1 MGQEEIF
8 RKELERLVQLG
19 KAQDGHLSKEQI
31 KTAFPGSGIAENKF
45 SFIYE
50 YLLQNKIVVEE
61 FFDPEEA
68 MSAEDKDFLAM
79 FMEEIEALPAFT
91 EDEKR
96 QVVRSAMEDNE
107 GARARLLEMLL
118 PKVVEIARLYAGQG
132 VYMEDLIG
140 EGNVALAAAVS
151 MVSCLEQEEELEG
164 FIARMIM
171 DAMEVLVSAETD
183 EKDVDAKILEKVNLV
198 AEAAE
203 ALYQDLRRKVT
214 PQELSEETGFTVAEI
229 EEAYKLSGNQ
239 IETILI
245 EEEA

>member
-8 RKELERLVQLG
+8 RKELEQLVRLG
-19 KAQDGHLSKEQI
+19 KAQDGHLSKEQVQ
-31 KTAFPGSGIAENKF
+31 TAFPGSGIAENKF

-50 YLLQNKIVVEE
+50 YLLQNKIIVEE

-96 QVVRSAMEDNE
+96 QVIRSAMEDDE
-107 GARARLLEMLL
+107 TARARLLELLL

-140 EGNVALAAAVS
+140 EGNVALTAAVS

-214 PQELSEETGFTVAEI
+214 PQELSKETEFTVAEI

-239 IETILI
+239 IETILM